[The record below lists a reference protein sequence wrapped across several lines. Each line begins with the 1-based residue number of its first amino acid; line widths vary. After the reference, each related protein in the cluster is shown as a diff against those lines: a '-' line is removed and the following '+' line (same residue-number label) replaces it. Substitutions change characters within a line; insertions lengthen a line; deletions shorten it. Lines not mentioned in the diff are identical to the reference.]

1 MENKKNTSL
10 LTDSKLYLIIT
21 LIIVMLP
28 YCFVP
33 ALAEDT
39 KKLDIMEVNRAL
51 SHSEHSLTK
60 GKQTATELDD
70 QLVRISREVSIFQ
83 QKLVSITNKIQLTE
97 VRLNTLKNE
106 LNLLVKQRENK
117 TIELLLVK
125 KELLEVI
132 GALQRINYVPTE
144 LVIFMPASA
153 KNISR
158 TRLLLLSLTQT
169 FKTRTIKLRNTV
181 ALLEDMEK
189 YAPQRESNINKRIK
203 HLKLQRA
210 DLKMQLSQKIALKR
224 RTTIIH
230 ENTTKSVKQLA
241 TKTKHLQV
249 LLAQLIKKVEKKD
262 QQVIYSDIPLPSEH
276 RADKSSNSST
286 ISTNNKMVSLN
297 NLRMPIEGK
306 VVSHFNQATEFGFL
320 TKGIIIRTN
329 FGEKVRAPSEG
340 RVVFS
345 GPFHEYGMLLIIDH
359 GAGYHTVLAG
369 LDHIY
374 KTLDQYVL
382 LGEPVGIMNSLNEKQ
397 PELYM
402 ELRRRGHPINPLPWL
417 ATNNNKVSGG

>member
-1 MENKKNTSL
+1 MFSVFIENAEL
-10 LTDSKLYLIIT
+10 L
-21 LIIVMLP
+21 
-28 YCFVP
+28 FF
-33 ALAEDT
+33 EDN
-39 KKLDIMEVNRAL
+39 I
-51 SHSEHSLTK
+51 SEDASM
-60 GKQTATELDD
+60 AN
-70 QLVRISREVSIFQ
+70 
-83 QKLVSITNKIQLTE
+83 KLVYIDLSMLGIRSMFPGLENAT
-97 VRLNTLKNE
+97 
-106 LNLLVKQRENK
+106 RE
-117 TIELLLVK
+117 
-125 KELLEVI
+125 
-132 GALQRINYVPTE
+132 
-144 LVIFMPASA
+144 
-153 KNISR
+153 
-158 TRLLLLSLTQT
+158 
-169 FKTRTIKLRNTV
+169 
-181 ALLEDMEK
+181 
-189 YAPQRESNINKRIK
+189 
-203 HLKLQRA
+203 
-210 DLKMQLSQKIALKR
+210 
-224 RTTIIH
+224 
-230 ENTTKSVKQLA
+230 LA
-241 TKTKHLQV
+241 TV
-249 LLAQLIKKVEKKD
+249 L
-262 QQVIYSDIPLPSEH
+262 
-276 RADKSSNSST
+276 
-286 ISTNNKMVSLN
+286 STNNKMVSLN